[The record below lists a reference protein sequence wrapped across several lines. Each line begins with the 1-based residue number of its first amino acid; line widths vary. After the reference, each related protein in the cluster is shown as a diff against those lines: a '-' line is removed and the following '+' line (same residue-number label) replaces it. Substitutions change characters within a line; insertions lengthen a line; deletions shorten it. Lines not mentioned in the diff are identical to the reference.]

1 MARLPKRAAERVA
14 LGLKR
19 FQPILS
25 AARSRDVNESDTGLI
40 VTDVLQEVFGYD
52 KYSEITSEY
61 QIRSSFCDLAIKLDG
76 QLALLIEVK
85 AVGSALK
92 DQHVKQAV
100 DYAANQGTDWV
111 VLTNGLTW
119 QVYRVTFGKPV
130 QNELVLAFDLLDLNS
145 RSSSDVE
152 TLGLLAKEGWQ
163 KARLGEYHS
172 QRQALSRFVL
182 GALVVSAPVLGAIRR
197 ELRRMTPD
205 VRITIEEIEATLR
218 DDVLKRD
225 VLEGENA
232 NAARKRVLR
241 AARRVA
247 RRKKAGADGGG
258 KPLRSGESLSQEAR
272 LVAADDPE

>member
-19 FQPILS
+19 FQSILS

-182 GALVVSAPVLGAIRR
+182 GALVVSKPVLGAIRR

-247 RRKKAGADGGG
+247 RRKKATGADGGG

-272 LVAADDPE
+272 LVADDPE